1 MPRLLISYLVNT
13 VVYIHCFL
21 FIEVCKMYSRWVEI
35 FNNLCCRFFFYAV
48 VVSLWMFAYICT
60 NVYTHKNISEQ
71 AYPPPIHTHTC
82 CSILYHS
89 LKTFSRLLHKINK
102 NKEKTKSAVQEMRTS
117 FVTSNAQQ
125 TMKISCFEEMAEH
138 HLHHFDTSSVISI
151 FLHFLLYAENVSY
164 W

>member
-1 MPRLLISYLVNT
+1 MLQ
-13 VVYIHCFL
+13 
-21 FIEVCKMYSRWVEI
+21 I
-35 FNNLCCRFFFYAV
+35 FFLCCSCIFVNVCIY
-48 VVSLWMFAYICT
+48 LHKC
-60 NVYTHKNISEQ
+60 VYTQEHKRASIPP
-71 AYPPPIHTHTC
+71 PPPIHTHTC